1 MTFNLRRDERLPLL
15 VFVAVMVFFHTLMLQ
30 KFFPLFIDFDEESWR
45 QFLRN
50 YHMSGFD
57 PVSLSVITHW
67 SQAFDIVRHPLLA
80 PMLFPIYLINR
91 LLWWLTGMNCAH
103 LLMALLL
110 LAANMG
116 SFVYLRRTLTDVLRL
131 SPAMANLL
139 VGLFFS
145 MAYVLLSS
153 FVDDH
158 FGLSMP
164 LLIYTVYRSGC
175 LIQQSQTFS
184 RREAFWLTFI
194 VGSITLSNA
203 AIVVIAVGLTSG
215 KRFWHKELLVD
226 GIMKPCLVL
235 LLIGVALQ
243 HLSDITQAAPMQGIT
258 KQMKWIN
265 SGTSRVDVLTE
276 NFFGESLQ
284 LHREHLLGDVL
295 MKRPVVVHYTHP
307 AQYVVEACLVALLVA
322 GLWRGR
328 RDRFAWLLA
337 AILAFNLLLHI
348 GIGFAIDEVY
358 IMTSHW
364 AFVVPLLMGWLLQ
377 PSRWQKAVAGLIL
390 LITIWLAAYHTVLL
404 FRYLTWPL
412 MLWG

>member
-1 MTFNLRRDERLPLL
+1 
-15 VFVAVMVFFHTLMLQ
+15 
-30 KFFPLFIDFDEESWR
+30 
-45 QFLRN
+45 
-50 YHMSGFD
+50 
-57 PVSLSVITHW
+57 
-67 SQAFDIVRHPLLA
+67 
-80 PMLFPIYLINR
+80 
-91 LLWWLTGMNCAH
+91 
-103 LLMALLL
+103 
-110 LAANMG
+110 
-116 SFVYLRRTLTDVLRL
+116 
-131 SPAMANLL
+131 
-139 VGLFFS
+139 
-145 MAYVLLSS
+145 
-153 FVDDH
+153 
-158 FGLSMP
+158 
-164 LLIYTVYRSGC
+164 
-175 LIQQSQTFS
+175 
-184 RREAFWLTFI
+184 
-194 VGSITLSNA
+194 
-203 AIVVIAVGLTSG
+203 
-215 KRFWHKELLVD
+215 
-226 GIMKPCLVL
+226 
-235 LLIGVALQ
+235 
-243 HLSDITQAAPMQGIT
+243 MQGIT